1 MVNESNLNDKIKE
14 KIKTLATKAELKA
27 EQNKIVK
34 LQIYDSSLFIG
45 QSYFNNDTAQLYW
58 IFKPVYKTI
67 KTFSGLK
74 ETISEWKSK
83 GLSNEKLTC
92 AYIANVSVHP
102 KLIWIHNTRIRWTF
116 KASCLR
122 QDNKDSC

>member
-1 MVNESNLNDKIKE
+1 MVNESDLHDKIKE

-34 LQIYDSSLFIG
+34 LQIFDSSLFIG
-45 QSYFNNDTAQLYW
+45 QSYFSNDTAQLYL
-58 IFKPVYKTI
+58 ISKPVYKTV
-67 KTFSGLK
+67 KTFYGLK
-74 ETISEWKSK
+74 ETIPEWESK
-83 GLSNEKLTC
+83 GYSNEKFTC

-102 KLIWIHNTRIRWTF
+102 KLIWIHNTKIRWTF